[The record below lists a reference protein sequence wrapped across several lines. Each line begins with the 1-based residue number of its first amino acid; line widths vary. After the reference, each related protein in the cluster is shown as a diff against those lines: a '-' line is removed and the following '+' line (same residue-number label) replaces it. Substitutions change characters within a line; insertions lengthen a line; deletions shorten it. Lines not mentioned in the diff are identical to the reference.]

1 MQGTPV
7 ISSSRILQLSAIL
20 KLIKFLIWTKKG
32 SSSVPFSAMHES
44 WSLELKRRAA
54 PIRMILRV
62 HNQFY
67 RYARLGSIIPRII
80 PTNFSLFTH
89 SILGMSSPPPPT
101 PPLPNPIPPGIKM
114 IFWPGLAGTM
124 DGRNW
129 IIIQYCQFLLRRRK
143 DSVL

>member
-7 ISSSRILQLSAIL
+7 ISSSRILQLSTIL

-67 RYARLGSIIPRII
+67 RYARLGSII
-80 PTNFSLFTH
+80 TNQLFTFH
-89 SILGMSSPPPPT
+89 PFDFGNVLPPPPT

-114 IFWPGLAGTM
+114 IFWPALPERWTDVVG
-124 DGRNW
+124 
-129 IIIQYCQFLLRRRK
+129 
-143 DSVL
+143 